1 MPWILGPHGQKKTK
15 ARNPAAHPKKGN
27 QEGQAAR
34 LVQGNP
40 VQRRRVKEDARHRGG
55 PTSGATSEAT
65 EKERVGKETDA
76 REAIDVILIR
86 MEDRTN
92 AKSR

>member
-1 MPWILGPHGQKKTK
+1 MGPHGQKKTR

-27 QEGQAAR
+27 QLGPAAR
-34 LVQGNP
+34 P
-40 VQRRRVKEDARHRGG
+40 VQANPGPRRRVKDDARHRGG
-55 PTSGATSEAT
+55 PIIGVTSEVT
-65 EKERVGKETDA
+65 EKERVGKETGA

-86 MEDRTN
+86 TADRTI

>member
-1 MPWILGPHGQKKTK
+1 M
-15 ARNPAAHPKKGN
+15 
-27 QEGQAAR
+27 GQAAR
-34 LVQGNP
+34 PVQANP
-40 VQRRRVKEDARHRGG
+40 GQRRRVKEDARHRGG
-55 PTSGATSEAT
+55 PITEATSEAT

-86 MEDRTN
+86 TADRTN